1 MMKKLSL
8 GIDIGGTK
16 LAVALVDEFG
26 KVKNIKTVHDHIG
39 RSDDDLIDYINELS
53 NKILTEEK
61 LSIND
66 ISGLGLCFP
75 GHIRYKEGITVL
87 ASNFSNFKHYPLKA
101 KLEGKL
107 GINVVV
113 DNDANCQAYA
123 DHKFGA
129 GKGFDDMVFITVST
143 GIGGG
148 IIINNKLYRGMTG
161 SAGEFGHM
169 IIDYTGGH
177 KCTCNNRGCW
187 NISSAGVNL
196 KLTAE
201 KYLKKGIK
209 SSIVANKDDI
219 DGTKLSQGWRDKDPL
234 CTAIVEEYVQ
244 YIAIGLSNVFQILNP
259 PIIVLG
265 GGLMKIGDGF
275 LNKIREK
282 FKELA
287 GSMLV
292 EEMLIELTNLNGN
305 AAVIGAAAIAMDEE

>member
-1 MMKKLSL
+1 MTKLSL

-16 LAVALVDEFG
+16 LAVALIDEFG
-26 KVKNIKTVHDHIG
+26 KVKNIKIVHDHVG
-39 RSDDDLIDYINELS
+39 RSDSELIDYIVELS
-53 NKILTEEK
+53 NDILSEEK
-61 LSIND
+61 LSINE
-66 ISGLGLCFP
+66 IFGLGLCFP

-87 ASNFSNFKHYPLKA
+87 ASNFSNFKNYPLKA
-101 KLEGKL
+101 KLEEKL

-129 GKGFDDMVFITVST
+129 GRGFDDMVFITVST

-177 KCTCNNRGCW
+177 DCTCNNKGCW
-187 NISSAGVNL
+187 NVCSAGVNL

-209 SSIVANKDDI
+209 SNIVANKDDI
-219 DGTKLSQGWRDKDPL
+219 DGAKLSQGWKDKDPL
-234 CTAIVEEYVQ
+234 CTAIVEEYIQ

-259 PIIVLG
+259 PIVVLG
-265 GGLMKIGDGF
+265 GGLMKIGDDF
-275 LNKIREK
+275 LNKIKKK

-287 GSMLV
+287 GSML
-292 EEMLIELTNLNGN
+292 IEDMVIKATKLNGN
-305 AAVIGAAAIAMDEE
+305 AAVIGAAALVMDEK